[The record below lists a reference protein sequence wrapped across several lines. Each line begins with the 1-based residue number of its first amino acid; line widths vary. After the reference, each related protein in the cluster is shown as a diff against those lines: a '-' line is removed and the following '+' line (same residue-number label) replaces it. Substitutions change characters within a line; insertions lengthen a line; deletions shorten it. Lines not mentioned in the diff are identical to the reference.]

1 MIDDDAVQRRLARL
15 THAGGGLLTNAGGG
29 LRAPADGGLRAP
41 VDPVRPSDRDFGDP
55 TGRSGPTD
63 RDRAD
68 PAGSGD
74 PLDLDDPAFPG
85 ATARLPAFDP
95 GRRGVR
101 ALAAVAVVVVA
112 VAALLAWRARP
123 RVEPVPSA
131 DGTPV
136 QGVPVPAVATGPSS
150 EGRPA
155 AAGTGTTGTG
165 GPTQLIVAV
174 TGRVRRPGLVTLPAG
189 ARVADALEAAGGT
202 LPDTDIAWLNLAR
215 PVQDGELVVVG
226 VTPPPGAVTGAAPAA
241 GRPGET
247 GKVDLNAASQQQLET
262 LPGVGPVLAQR
273 IIDHR
278 ERVGRFA
285 SVNDLRKVSG
295 IGDARFDQLR
305 ELVTV

>member
-1 MIDDDAVQRRLARL
+1 MTDDDTVQRRLAL
-15 THAGGGLLTNAGGG
+15 LAHAGGGLLTHAG
-29 LRAPADGGLRAP
+29 GGLRAP
-41 VDPVRPSDRDFGDP
+41 VDPDRPTGRDRGDP

-63 RDRAD
+63 RERAD

-74 PLDLDDPAFPG
+74 PLDLDDPAFSG

-131 DGTPV
+131 DGVPAQTA
-136 QGVPVPAVATGPSS
+136 PVPTAAGGPSP

-155 AAGTGTTGTG
+155 AAGPGTTGTG

-174 TGRVRRPGLVTLPAG
+174 TGRVHRPGLVTLPAG
-189 ARVADALEAAGGT
+189 SRVADALEAAGGA

-226 VTPPPGAVTGAAPAA
+226 VTPPPGAVTGPAPAA
-241 GRPGET
+241 GQPGGT

-278 ERVGRFA
+278 ERVGGFA